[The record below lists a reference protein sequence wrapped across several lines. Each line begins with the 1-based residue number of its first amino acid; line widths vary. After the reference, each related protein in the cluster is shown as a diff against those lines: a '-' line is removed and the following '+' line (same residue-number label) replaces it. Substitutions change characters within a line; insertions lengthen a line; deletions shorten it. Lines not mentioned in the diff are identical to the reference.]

1 MGTGLGAWIAAYA
14 AMTMGWASTGRPA
27 LAFTRISTRLDRV
40 LIGAIY
46 SVQMGVGA
54 GATVRVAQTDGATA
68 VDQNRTVPEAEAPPG
83 AIDLTAADLSQ
94 LGFTAE
100 EVAQLSTV
108 RQSRYRRE
116 LDLSG
121 SEVQR
126 LQFLRWLIEQ
136 RRVGEHET
144 A

>member
-1 MGTGLGAWIAAYA
+1 MPKL
-14 AMTMGWASTGRPA
+14 PA
-27 LAFTRISTRLDRV
+27 E
-40 LIGAIY
+40 
-46 SVQMGVGA
+46 
-54 GATVRVAQTDGATA
+54 ATA
-68 VDQNRTVPEAEAPPG
+68 RVDQTHGEPVLDQHRTVPEAEASP
-83 AIDLTAADLSQ
+83 DVTVLTGADLCE

-108 RQSRYRRE
+108 RQSRHRRE

-136 RRVGEHET
+136 RRVGENE
-144 A
+144 AS

>member
-1 MGTGLGAWIAAYA
+1 M
-14 AMTMGWASTGRPA
+14 
-27 LAFTRISTRLDRV
+27 
-40 LIGAIY
+40 
-46 SVQMGVGA
+46 
-54 GATVRVAQTDGATA
+54 
-68 VDQNRTVPEAEAPPG
+68 DQHRTVPKAEASPD
-83 AIDLTAADLSQ
+83 ATVLTGADLCE

-108 RQSRYRRE
+108 RQSRHRRE

-136 RRVGEHET
+136 RRVGEDE
-144 A
+144 AS

>member
-1 MGTGLGAWIAAYA
+1 
-14 AMTMGWASTGRPA
+14 
-27 LAFTRISTRLDRV
+27 
-40 LIGAIY
+40 
-46 SVQMGVGA
+46 MGVGA
-54 GATVRVAQTDGATA
+54 RATVRVAQTDGATA